1 MNEGNGTAS
10 DGARL
15 RLTFEAFR
23 DLNDRVWTGY
33 ARTQV
38 GDHGGA
44 ARLVV
49 QDMAEHLRQ
58 NWQLALRQEV
68 PAAYAWRLL
77 KEHVAAWLAAQSRP
91 VVVQTVA
98 LDAVLDRFCQRARL
112 GSADLPDERIALLA
126 AILELSERQLD
137 TMILTYC
144 LDQDDTAT
152 AGYLGTPA
160 ATLRSY
166 RRHARRRL
174 ARAVGR
180 PELAE
185 LEDE

>member
-1 MNEGNGTAS
+1 MNDGNGTAP

-23 DLNDRVWTGY
+23 DLNDRVWTGF

-38 GDHGGA
+38 GDHGDA
-44 ARLVV
+44 DRLVV
-49 QDMAEHLRQ
+49 QGMAEHLRQ
-58 NWQLALRQEV
+58 NWQLALRQEM

-77 KEHVAAWLAAQSRP
+77 KEHIAAWLAAQSRP
-91 VVVQTVA
+91 AVVQTVA
-98 LDAVLDRFCQRARL
+98 LDAVLDRFCKRAGL
-112 GSADLPDERIALLA
+112 GPADLPDERIALLA
-126 AILELSERQLD
+126 AMQELPERQLD

-152 AGYLGTPA
+152 AGYLGMPA
-160 ATLRSY
+160 AGLRSH

-174 ARAVGR
+174 ARAIGW
-180 PELAE
+180 AE
-185 LEDE
+185 PAEQEDE